1 MKRRT
6 ATRQRSTRAAFLIAL
21 ALFFF
26 ASPAWSDGVTAA
38 DAAFLQAA
46 AQANAAEVKISQAA
60 QTRAT
65 NGQIK
70 AFADR
75 MVDDHSSSNHKL
87 EALAKK
93 KNVAVTAEP
102 DSAHL
107 MKIGELQKLQGGAF
121 DHAYVAS
128 MIEDHR
134 AAEQLFERAARD
146 AGDAD
151 IRRFAENTLPV
162 LREHRTM
169 AQSLSH

>member
-6 ATRQRSTRAAFLIAL
+6 ATRQRSNRAALIAL

-46 AQANAAEVKISQAA
+46 ARANAAEVKISQAA

-65 NGQIK
+65 SEQVK

-93 KNVAVTAEP
+93 KNIAVTAEL
-102 DSAHL
+102 DTAHL

-162 LREHRTM
+162 LREHTTM